1 MPIQIK
7 GERDGLVLALDA
19 LYAEAASPD
28 ETIAALQ
35 TYLDQ
40 HGAFF
45 RGGHVI
51 LETGEQAFDR
61 EFLQRVIETLQAH
74 ALQTIALRGHHPE
87 TRAAAHALGLELPFV
102 PTYAPDHMS
111 AEPEEG
117 VPALLIR
124 RTLRSG
130 QRVAYDGSVVVWGD
144 VNAGAEIVAGGDVFV
159 WGTLRGV
166 VHAGAFGDETAV
178 VAALRL
184 EPTQLRI
191 GGLIARAPDE
201 QQPRSRWRFWRRQ
214 RPQPELARAVD
225 GVIVVEAVQLER

>member
-1 MPIQIK
+1 MPIPIK

-19 LYAEAASPD
+19 LYVETASPD

-35 TYLDQ
+35 AYLEQ

-51 LETGEQAFDR
+51 LETGEEAFDR
-61 EFLQRVIETLQAH
+61 EFLQRVIDTLHAH
-74 ALQTIALRGHHPE
+74 ALRTVALRGHHPE

-102 PTYAPDHMS
+102 PTAHPTDTMAS
-111 AEPEEG
+111 AVDEG
-117 VPALLIR
+117 APALIVR

-130 QRVAYDGSVVVWGD
+130 QRVEYEGSVVVWGD
-144 VNAGAEIVAGGDVFV
+144 VNAGAEIIAGGDIFV
-159 WGTLRGV
+159 WGALRGV

-201 QQPRSRWRFWRRQ
+201 HQRPRWRFWKRQ
-214 RPQPELARAVD
+214 RPQPEIARAVD
-225 GVIVVEAVQLER
+225 GMIVVEAVRMDR